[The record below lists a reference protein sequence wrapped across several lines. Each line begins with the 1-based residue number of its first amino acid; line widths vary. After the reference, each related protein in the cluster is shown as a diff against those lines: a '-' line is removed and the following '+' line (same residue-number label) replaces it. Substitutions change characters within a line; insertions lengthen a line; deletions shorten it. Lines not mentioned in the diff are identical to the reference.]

1 MVLPKDKCEDSSK
14 KPLCFYNDANHCQ
27 LVLPK
32 KNLISGSNNELFYFS
47 KMADEL
53 IRYSR
58 IKTFIFKPYVY
69 LSFGNVDY
77 NLRNNEIILL
87 QSLLTQEYFDNLV
100 PAIMNQ
106 YVRNNTRDEAEPL
119 KSQVYDNIVK
129 ISEGTVDETLC
140 SQSKHPI
147 SSSLWKG
154 CFPNNYVEVEYEGSD
169 SCGFTMLSNI
179 IEKKIQKTLSVNELR
194 VELYREYLKYLDK
207 YHGQIID
214 ILIMEGKRT
223 LGNQVKSNSITFQN
237 MIFTENYYI
246 TNLDV
251 WILMKKYKIPS
262 VLISS
267 KEIMQTNYTSSAFVL
282 FHGEEPNEAMC
293 FIFTTTNRFKIVV
306 PKYKLIMNETGEIFV
321 VPTPSC
327 QEKITTAIEK
337 SVDLEEYF
345 SSFSAVELN
354 KLKKKVKDDDSKP
367 KPIPKKKKLVLKQ
380 DDADVVAPEK
390 PEVVEVVELKEKQQ
404 KTVVLKNKTRKL
416 KPKLKI
422 VESTP

>member
-1 MVLPKDKCEDSSK
+1 M
-14 KPLCFYNDANHCQ
+14 
-27 LVLPK
+27 
-32 KNLISGSNNELFYFS
+32 
-47 KMADEL
+47 
-53 IRYSR
+53 
-58 IKTFIFKPYVY
+58 
-69 LSFGNVDY
+69 
-77 NLRNNEIILL
+77 
-87 QSLLTQEYFDNLV
+87 
-100 PAIMNQ
+100 
-106 YVRNNTRDEAEPL
+106 
-119 KSQVYDNIVK
+119 
-129 ISEGTVDETLC
+129 
-140 SQSKHPI
+140 
-147 SSSLWKG
+147 
-154 CFPNNYVEVEYEGSD
+154 
-169 SCGFTMLSNI
+169 
-179 IEKKIQKTLSVNELR
+179 NELR

-422 VESTP
+422 VEPTP